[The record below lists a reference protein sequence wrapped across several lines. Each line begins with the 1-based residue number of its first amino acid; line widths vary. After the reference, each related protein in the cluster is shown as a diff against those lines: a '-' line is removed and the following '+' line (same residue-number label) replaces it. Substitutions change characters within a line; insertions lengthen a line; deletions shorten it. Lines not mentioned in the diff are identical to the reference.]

1 MLRPHSIN
9 EHTKVN
15 KAMELDI
22 IINIGVVITPGKAK
36 NIING
41 IMLSTNIISWYTAY
55 FKYLCTLTNV
65 SINIVTFA
73 THIIIGIARF
83 IAQLLYP
90 NM

>member
-41 IMLSTNIISWYTAY
+41 ITLSTNIIS
-55 FKYLCTLTNV
+55 
-65 SINIVTFA
+65 
-73 THIIIGIARF
+73 
-83 IAQLLYP
+83 
-90 NM
+90 